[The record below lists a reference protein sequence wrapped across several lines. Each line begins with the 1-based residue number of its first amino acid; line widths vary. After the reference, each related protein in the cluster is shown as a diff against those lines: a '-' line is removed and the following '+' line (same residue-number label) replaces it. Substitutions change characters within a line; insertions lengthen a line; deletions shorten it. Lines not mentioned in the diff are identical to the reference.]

1 MPNIWATFV
10 RIFVAKNFQK
20 SPNLVMLYVTDSRF
34 AVKCEPAFEE
44 QKEEG
49 RENAAV
55 KMKVNQTLDLILLS
69 PRNRRSSQNS
79 LLT

>member
-1 MPNIWATFV
+1 M
-10 RIFVAKNFQK
+10 QQ
-20 SPNLVMLYVTDSRF
+20 SVTGRSRF

-49 RENAAV
+49 RENAAI